1 MNHSATVTPPIQQ
14 CPCLCSLCLGC
25 RSSKLRIWPQSHR
38 SWWTTPVFLNIL
50 GPSLLCAKT
59 RRICLPKGTSIPN
72 ERSMQSSCYSKLLSS
87 SMFLQDVWSTVNPP
101 SAEINGLQANHPRR
115 SRSRKLVNLRYRRAS
130 RCRKFLMHSQ
140 VITSS
145 I

>member
-38 SWWTTPVFLNIL
+38 SWWTTPVFWTFWGHRCYVQN
-50 GPSLLCAKT
+50 

-130 RCRKFLMHSQ
+130 RCRIFFMHSQ